1 VTEHPFVALRCL
13 LAEVRQLGVTFR
25 ISGADVV
32 IDGLDGLPGSLRA
45 ALEAH
50 RSSGLLWLYLGGDD
64 GSEAMLA
71 LAAQLG
77 VAIHP
82 VSTVAA
88 AKAAVRRLIRDTR
101 LHGGHIG
108 LDIETAPLSGR
119 GEPRPCVRLKKDGGV
134 HAVQPTPKDRTPL
147 DPHQSRIA
155 ALQLYAGGTICFV
168 FRGAALELVAGSH
181 WLRRQHLTIH
191 NLGFELAFLRR
202 HTPPQPNVRRRPGRL
217 DCSMQ
222 AAGLLLGV
230 GYGGSG
236 RSLER
241 AAEALLNI
249 AMPKALALSDWAAA
263 RLAAAQIAYA
273 GIDAIVTWRLW
284 PMLSDQLRQTDRQ
297 RAYQIQTAAV
307 PAVVTMEWRG
317 LGFDPAEH
325 ARQVDQWS
333 RDLAA
338 ARREYHDGT
347 GQAPPST
354 PAEIRSWLCSVLPAN
369 QLNGWPRTDKTGEL
383 STELDHLKRLVH
395 IPSARPVL
403 AMLASAKLLSTFGT
417 SLAEKVNP
425 VTGRLHCHF
434 NIAATKA
441 GRFAASGPNLQQ
453 LPSSR
458 APQFRQCIVA
468 APGNVLAVCDWS
480 QIELRAAAWISG
492 DRALTDLYRRGGDLH
507 RENAAMIAGVPLD
520 AVTPEQR
527 QAAKPVSFGAIFGIG
542 PASLAEDAFANYG
555 VEMSEAEARH
565 ALDTF
570 FARFSQ
576 LNQWRED
583 NYQRAQAQGFVR
595 IPGAGRVVE
604 AAWEKTGRLRWP
616 QCCNLPV
623 QGIAADCMLRA
634 LALAHARLTAAG
646 VRGGLVATVHDELIC
661 ECAEADGE
669 RALAILQGAMIAAF
683 EATFRGAPSNGVAVA
698 KLGRSWAEAKG

>member
-1 VTEHPFVALRCL
+1 MTEHPFVSLRGL
-13 LAEVRQLGVTFR
+13 LAEVQQLGVTFR
-25 ISGADVV
+25 ISGADAV
-32 IDGLDGLPGSLRA
+32 INGLDGLPASLRTV
-45 ALEAH
+45 LEGH

-64 GSEAMLA
+64 GSEAVLA
-71 LAAQLG
+71 LAAQIN
-77 VAIHP
+77 VAIHL
-82 VSTVAA
+82 VSTTAA
-88 AKAAVRRLIRDTR
+88 AKAAVRQLIRDAQQY
-101 LHGGHIG
+101 GGHIA
-108 LDIETAPLSGR
+108 LDIETTPLPGR
-119 GEPRPCVRLKKDGGV
+119 SELRPCVRLKKDGGV

-168 FRGAALELVAGSH
+168 FRGAALELVAGSR
-181 WLRRQHLTIH
+181 WLRRQHLIVH

-202 HTPPQPNVRRRPGRL
+202 HTPPPPKLRRRPGRL

-222 AAGLLLGV
+222 ATGLLLGV

-263 RLAAAQIAYA
+263 RLSAAQVAYA
-273 GIDAIVTWRLW
+273 GINSITAWRLW
-284 PMLSDQLRQTDRQ
+284 PILSDQLRQTDRQ
-297 RAYQIQTAAV
+297 RAYQIQLAVV

-317 LGFDPAEH
+317 LGFDPAKH
-325 ARQVDQWS
+325 ARQVDRWS

-338 ARREYHDGT
+338 ARQEYRAST

-354 PAEIRSWLCSVLPAN
+354 PTEIRSWLRSVLPAD
-369 QLNGWPRTDKTGEL
+369 QLSVWSRTDKTGEL
-383 STELDHLKRLVH
+383 STESDHLKRLVH

-403 AMLASAKLLSTFGT
+403 AMLASAKLLSSFGP

-434 NIAATKA
+434 SIAATKA

-468 APGNVLAVCDWS
+468 APGNVLVVCDWS
-480 QIELRAAAWISG
+480 QIELRAAAWISE

-507 RENAAMIAGVPLD
+507 RENAAMITGVLLD

-565 ALDTF
+565 ALDAF
-570 FARFSQ
+570 FARFWQ
-576 LNQWRED
+576 LNEWRED
-583 NYQRAQAQGFVR
+583 NYQRAQAQGFIR

-604 AAWEKTGRLRWP
+604 AAWEKTGRLSWP

-634 LALAHARLTAAG
+634 IALAHARLTAAQ
-646 VRGGLVATVHDELIC
+646 VRGGLVATVHDELIA

-669 RALAILQGAMIAAF
+669 RALAILQGAMITAF
-683 EATFRGAPSNGVAVA
+683 ETTFRGAPSNGVAVA